1 MSLKLAAIAAT
12 IYGLRSAGRHPRSIN
27 SHHKSM
33 GTIGKGVTPQ
43 VDNLDSYSILANY
56 NRALVK
62 SNLK

>member
-1 MSLKLAAIAAT
+1 MNLKLAAIAAT
-12 IYGLRSAGRHPRSIN
+12 IYGLRCVDRHPRSIS

-33 GTIGKGVTPQ
+33 GITGKSVTPQ
-43 VDNLDSYSILANY
+43 VDNLDSYSILASY